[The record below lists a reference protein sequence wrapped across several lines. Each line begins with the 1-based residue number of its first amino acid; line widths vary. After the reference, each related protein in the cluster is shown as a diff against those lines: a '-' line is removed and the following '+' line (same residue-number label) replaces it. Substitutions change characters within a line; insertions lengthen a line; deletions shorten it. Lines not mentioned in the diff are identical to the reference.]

1 MARATSRADRADR
14 GDRGDR
20 GAVPGGRPAGA
31 GPNAVRVGAAAG
43 GRRLVVHAGT
53 AKTGSTSLQRVLAA
67 LDPELR
73 ECGVHVP
80 MAARRCPQA
89 AQHRNL
95 RWRFAGSRY
104 VPEKG
109 SWRALVDEIRAS
121 DADLFVISDEKFSV
135 VPLGRVIA
143 VMAELAARC
152 ELAVDVVAYVRPQCQ
167 YFESLYAQLVK
178 NGIVGTPFELHV
190 AKSLAGAP
198 LARHARLNFARAF
211 DPWRAVCGDR
221 ISVTPL
227 EPSRVPDGLVAH
239 FLGLIGTADL
249 AHAAPDVRANTRV
262 GAKEVEVRR
271 LTTVALRRAGVRE
284 PRPALERLHRLPE
297 LLSEDRPFTGL
308 SAARA
313 EDLMDRLAA
322 VNAAFARNYGISA
335 EGVLF
340 EGAVVDGLARPNVAQ
355 WGDVAA
361 EERRAVR
368 EYVREVAGV
377 DPAPR
382 SGRRGTPLAGAPKVG
397 RGSWLDRVRR
407 DAPIGSLGWR
417 AAWFAA
423 WIVDWRV
430 LRRIVG
436 ALVRRARRRGGGAA
450 AAPRSVDAV
459 FDTDRPGPAR
469 DR

>member
-1 MARATSRADRADR
+1 M
-14 GDRGDR
+14 
-20 GAVPGGRPAGA
+20 
-31 GPNAVRVGAAAG
+31 
-43 GRRLVVHAGT
+43 
-53 AKTGSTSLQRVLAA
+53 
-67 LDPELR
+67 
-73 ECGVHVP
+73 
-80 MAARRCPQA
+80 
-89 AQHRNL
+89 
-95 RWRFAGSRY
+95 
-104 VPEKG
+104 
-109 SWRALVDEIRAS
+109 
-121 DADLFVISDEKFSV
+121 
-135 VPLGRVIA
+135 
-143 VMAELAARC
+143 
-152 ELAVDVVAYVRPQCQ
+152 
-167 YFESLYAQLVK
+167 
-178 NGIVGTPFELHV
+178 
-190 AKSLAGAP
+190 
-198 LARHARLNFARAF
+198 
-211 DPWRAVCGDR
+211 CGDR

-239 FLGLIGTADL
+239 FLGLLGAADL
-249 AHAAPDVRANTRV
+249 ADAAPDVRANTRV

-284 PRPALERLHRLPE
+284 PWLALERLHRLPE
-297 LLSEDRPFTGL
+297 LLSVDRPFTGL

-322 VNAAFARNYGISA
+322 VNAAFARDYGISA

-355 WGDVAA
+355 WGDIAA

-368 EYVREVAGV
+368 EYVLEVAGV

-382 SGRRGTPLAGAPKVG
+382 SGRRGTSMVGAPKVG
-397 RGSWLDRVRR
+397 RASWLDRVRR

-436 ALVRRARRRGGGAA
+436 ALVRRAHGAVA
-450 AAPRSVDAV
+450 AAPLSVDAV
-459 FDTDRPGPAR
+459 FDTDGPGSAR

>member
-1 MARATSRADRADR
+1 MARATSRADR
-14 GDRGDR
+14 
-20 GAVPGGRPAGA
+20 GAAPGGRPAGA
-31 GPNAVRVGAAAG
+31 GPSAVRVGAAVG

-53 AKTGSTSLQRVLAA
+53 EKTGSTSLQRVLAA
-67 LDPELR
+67 LDPVLR
-73 ECGVHVP
+73 ERGVHVP
-80 MAARRCPQA
+80 MAARGRPQA
-89 AQHRNL
+89 AHHLNL
-95 RWRFAGSRY
+95 RYRLARFRY
-104 VPEKG
+104 VPENG

-121 DADLFVISDEKFSV
+121 DADLFVISDEKFGAGPPGGV
-135 VPLGRVIA
+135 FPAI
-143 VMAELAARC
+143 AELAARC

-167 YFESLYAQLVK
+167 YLESLYAEHVK
-178 NGIVGTPFELHV
+178 NGYVGTPFELYV
-190 AKSLAGAP
+190 AKSFAGAP
-198 LARHARLNFARAF
+198 LARHAWLNFARGF

-239 FLGLIGTADL
+239 FLGLIGAADL
-249 AHAAPDVRANTRV
+249 ADAAPDVRANTRV

-284 PRPALERLHRLPE
+284 PWLALDRLHRLPE

-313 EDLMDRLAA
+313 EGLMDRFAA

-355 WGDVAA
+355 WGDVPA

-382 SGRRGTPLAGAPKVG
+382 SGRRGTSMAGAPKVG
-397 RGSWLDRVRR
+397 QASWLDRVRR

-436 ALVRRARRRGGGAA
+436 ALVRRAHGAVA
-450 AAPRSVDAV
+450 AAPLSVDAV
-459 FDTDRPGPAR
+459 FDTDGPGPAR